1 MKRAIIVLLVLVVLG
16 GAVAAGWWWAR
27 TAPQQVVDFLVSGGL
42 KEDRARAFVAAV
54 GGTAEPEEEAQAL
67 VASGSIEGVEVA
79 IVSEF
84 GGRIEAIYAGEGD
97 EVEAGQALVQ
107 LDTSLLEAQLAQARA
122 AVSAAE
128 ANLANVRAGSHPAE
142 VLAAEAAVQQATAQ
156 REAARTAWEGVQA
169 VLDNPQEIDAQIT
182 QAQGQV
188 DLAQTRIEQAKA
200 QIAAAEVERDQYRAR
215 GSMQE
220 KYLYQVGEYQVQA
233 AQAALEAARAERK
246 GARRTLQALR
256 ALRDRP
262 LAILSQLHQAEGQYN
277 LAAAG
282 VGVANAALAEVK
294 AGPRPEEVAVAEAQ
308 VEQARAAVGALETQI
323 EMMRLEAPIGG
334 VVTSRS
340 SQPGEAVVAGIT
352 LLTVA
357 NLDEV
362 RLTIYVPE
370 DELNFVYLGQVV
382 EVTVDSYP
390 GRVFTGTVSFIAQE
404 AEFTPKNV
412 QTEKER
418 VNMVFAVRVRLP
430 NPGYLLK
437 PGMPADATLRVRAR
451 SFP

>member
-1 MKRAIIVLLVLVVLG
+1 MKRGIIVLLVLVVLG
-16 GAVAAGWWWAR
+16 GSLAGGWWWVR
-27 TAPQQVVDFLVSGGL
+27 TAPQQVVDFLVGGGL
-42 KEDRARAFVAAV
+42 KEDRAQAFVSAI
-54 GGTAEPEEEAQAL
+54 GGTTEQAEEEPSLA
-67 VASGSIEGVEVA
+67 ASGSIEGVEVA

-97 EVEAGQALVQ
+97 EVQAGQALVQ
-107 LDTSLLEAQLAQARA
+107 FDTSLLQAKLAQAWA

-128 ANLANVRAGSHPAE
+128 ANLASVRAGSHPAE
-142 VLAAEAAVQQATAQ
+142 VLAAEAALQQAIAQ

-169 VLDNPQEIDAQIT
+169 VLDHPQEIDAQIV
-182 QAQGQV
+182 QARGQV
-188 DLAQTRIEQAKA
+188 DLAQTKIEQARA
-200 QIAAAEVERDQYRAR
+200 QIAAAEVERDRYRAR

-220 KYLYQVGEYQVQA
+220 KYLYQVGEHQVQA
-233 AQAALEAARAERK
+233 AHAALEAALAEK
-246 GARRTLQALR
+246 EGAQRTLRALR
-256 ALRDRP
+256 ALRDQP

-282 VGVANAALAEVK
+282 VGVAGAKVNEIK
-294 AGPRPEEVAVAEAQ
+294 AGPASEEVAVAEAQ

-323 EMMRLEAPIGG
+323 AMMRLEAPMDG

-340 SQPGEAVVAGIT
+340 SQPGEAAVAGVT

-370 DELNFVYLGQVV
+370 DQLNFVYLGQHV
-382 EVTVDSYP
+382 EVEVDSYP

-437 PGMPADATLRVRAR
+437 PGMPADATLRVE
-451 SFP
+451 